1 MPNQVPIGDNAP
13 SEFNVVIEIRRGDRN
28 KYEIDKSNGR
38 LTLDRVNVTALGY
51 PADYGYVPET
61 LCEDGDPID
70 ALLVIDESVP
80 HGVVVPCRVVGVL
93 HMVDDGQ
100 ADDKLIVLPVDDVSQ
115 NDVQDLEDLGEHFR
129 QVVEHYYR
137 HYKDWKNNWQGAQV
151 SFNGWG
157 GASEGRQSLEAAITM
172 YREHHS

>member
-1 MPNQVPIGDNAP
+1 M
-13 SEFNVVIEIRRGDRN
+13 
-28 KYEIDKSNGR
+28 
-38 LTLDRVNVTALGY
+38 Y
-51 PADYGYVPET
+51 PKT

-80 HGVVVPCRVVGVL
+80 HAVVVPCRVVGVL
-93 HMVDDGQ
+93 HMVDDGA

-137 HYKDWKNNWQGAQV
+137 HYKDWKNNWQGAKV

-157 GASEGRQSLEAAITM
+157 GAAEGKQALEAAVAM
-172 YREHHS
+172 YREHHSK